1 MDEYKCEII
10 YPNQDID
17 FRISFFID
25 EGSAWSIP
33 HFHNWIEIVYLLNGT
48 LDFRIENE
56 EYHLTKN
63 QIMVVKPMVMHSTC
77 CIDGNTAILLQIP
90 ISFLEKFDINIQ
102 NYEFKINYEN
112 LTEVQQEQIWKMSLI
127 CQKIFISYEQNRP
140 GRIFECYSLAFDLV
154 SRLMNY
160 FTVSAV
166 GGENLRK
173 SEKDRKR
180 IQNIFTYMDN
190 HFSEDL
196 TLAGVAEKFGLSS
209 VYFLRYFKKMS
220 GVTFLEYLQRVR
232 LNRIQKDLLCTDY
245 TIQYILDR
253 NGFHNY
259 KLFLKLFKE
268 VYHCTPKEY
277 RSRK

>member
-127 CQKIFISYEQNRP
+127 CQKI
-140 GRIFECYSLAFDLV
+140 LLV
-154 SRLMNY
+154 M
-160 FTVSAV
+160 
-166 GGENLRK
+166 
-173 SEKDRKR
+173 
-180 IQNIFTYMDN
+180 
-190 HFSEDL
+190 
-196 TLAGVAEKFGLSS
+196 
-209 VYFLRYFKKMS
+209 
-220 GVTFLEYLQRVR
+220 
-232 LNRIQKDLLCTDY
+232 NRIAQV
-245 TIQYILDR
+245 
-253 NGFHNY
+253 GFLSATALH
-259 KLFLKLFKE
+259 L
-268 VYHCTPKEY
+268 TW
-277 RSRK
+277 

>member
-10 YPNQDID
+10 YPNQDIN

-154 SRLMNY
+154 SRLMNL
-160 FTVSAV
+160 FHCISC
-166 GGENLRK
+166 GWRK
-173 SEKDRKR
+173 SAKKRKR
-180 IQNIFTYMDN
+180 PKADSEHFYVYGQSFFGRSDIGWGCRKIWSVVSLFFKIF
-190 HFSEDL
+190 
-196 TLAGVAEKFGLSS
+196 
-209 VYFLRYFKKMS
+209 
-220 GVTFLEYLQRVR
+220 
-232 LNRIQKDLLCTDY
+232 
-245 TIQYILDR
+245 
-253 NGFHNY
+253 
-259 KLFLKLFKE
+259 
-268 VYHCTPKEY
+268 
-277 RSRK
+277 